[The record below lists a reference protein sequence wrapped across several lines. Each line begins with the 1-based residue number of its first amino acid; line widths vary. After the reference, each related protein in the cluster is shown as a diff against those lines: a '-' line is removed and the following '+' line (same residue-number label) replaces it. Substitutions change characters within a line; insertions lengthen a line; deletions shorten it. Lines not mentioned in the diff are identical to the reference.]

1 MKIAFF
7 PQCMVDMFYPEVG
20 QAAVRVLER
29 LGCELTL
36 PKDQVCCGQP
46 LLNAGY
52 SEESLPLM
60 KNIVDS
66 YEQFDTIVALTGS
79 CAYAIK
85 HDYPVYLGNDP
96 VYGPKVKELSKRIFE
111 FTEFIVDVL
120 GVTDLGA
127 QFDGKVTL
135 HKSCHMTRMLGVKEP
150 PVKLLEAVDGLE
162 YIEMKAADRCC
173 GFGGVFSVKEP
184 EISEQMVR
192 EKCLNV
198 IESGADVVTGCDQA
212 CLMNIKGCLDRMA
225 TEGTLPRPIKVLH
238 IAQILD
244 SREGR

>member
-29 LGCELTL
+29 LGCELIL
-36 PKDQVCCGQP
+36 PDKQICCGQP

-52 SEESLPLM
+52 AAESIPLM

-66 YEQFDTIVALTGS
+66 YTGFETIVCLTGS
-79 CAYAIK
+79 CAYSIK
-85 HDYPVYLGNDP
+85 CDYERYLGDDP
-96 VYGPKVKELSKRIFE
+96 VYGPKVRELSKHIFE

-120 GVTDLGA
+120 GVTDVGA
-127 QFDGKVTL
+127 QLDGKATY
-135 HKSCHMTRMLGVKEP
+135 HKSCHMTRLLGVKEP
-150 PVKLLEAVDGLE
+150 PLKLLEAVDGLE
-162 YIEMKAADRCC
+162 YVEMKAADRCC

-192 EKCLNV
+192 EKARNALDT
-198 IESGADVVTGCDQA
+198 GADYLVGADQA
-212 CLMNIKGCLDRMA
+212 CLMNIKGCLDRMEA
-225 TEGTLPRPIKVLH
+225 EGTLDHPIKVMH
-238 IAQILD
+238 IAQVLD
-244 SREGR
+244 SRREA